1 MGLKIV
7 DNMINETMRMSTER
21 NTMIIKKELM
31 KVMKRISRS
40 DDDFIKY
47 FKSTFTITEICEI
60 LKIKRNRYNYLKRI
74 KKLDQRIKEMVMIH
88 D

>member
-7 DNMINETMRMSTER
+7 DDLINETMRLSTER

-31 KVMKRISRS
+31 KVMKKISRS

-47 FKSTFTITEICEI
+47 F
-60 LKIKRNRYNYLKRI
+60 
-74 KKLDQRIKEMVMIH
+74 
-88 D
+88 